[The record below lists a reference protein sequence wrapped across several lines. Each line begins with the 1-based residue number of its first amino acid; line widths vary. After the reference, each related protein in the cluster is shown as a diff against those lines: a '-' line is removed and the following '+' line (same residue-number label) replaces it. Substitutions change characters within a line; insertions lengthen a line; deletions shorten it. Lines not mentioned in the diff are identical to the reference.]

1 MKFDITRRRS
11 ILYGSS
17 DLLQIN
23 DISNVT
29 LNLMLI
35 FSLEESCASHWVYRA
50 GLPQLPAK

>member
-23 DISNVT
+23 DIFNVT

-35 FSLEESCASHWVYRA
+35 FSLEGSCASH
-50 GLPQLPAK
+50 